1 MRLSRIYPEFY
12 ACLLQEHWSN
22 QDEFPPTFIRGAAN
36 GFWWAYVSMTTVGYV
51 NYCHKFQNIMLQ
63 MLRFLDLYCVDMV
76 IKQQE
81 QYQDVFLP

>member
-1 MRLSRIYPEFY
+1 
-12 ACLLQEHWSN
+12 
-22 QDEFPPTFIRGAAN
+22 
-36 GFWWAYVSMTTVGYV
+36 MTTVGYV